1 MEVSGGSLFDYIEAH
16 RRWSEATFGTE
27 DRTAG
32 LVKHIAEELGEIL
45 DNPKDPYEWADII
58 ILAIDGA
65 MSNGIGADILT
76 GALLSKQ
83 AINLR
88 RKWPDPVPGQPTFH
102 IKEEGSS

>member
-1 MEVSGGSLFDYIEAH
+1 MEISGGSLFDYIEAH
-16 RRWSEATFGTE
+16 RRWSEATFGKE

-32 LVKHIAEELGEIL
+32 IIKHIAEELSEIL
-45 DNPKDPYEWADII
+45 DTPKDPYEWADII

-65 MSNGIGADILT
+65 TSNGIKADALT

-88 RKWPDPVPGQPTFH
+88 RSWPEPVPGQPTFH
-102 IKEEGSS
+102 IKEED